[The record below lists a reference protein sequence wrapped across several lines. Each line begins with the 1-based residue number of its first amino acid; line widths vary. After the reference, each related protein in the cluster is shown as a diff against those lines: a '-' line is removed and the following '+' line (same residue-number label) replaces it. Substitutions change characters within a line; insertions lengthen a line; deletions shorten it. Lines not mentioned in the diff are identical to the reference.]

1 MDFLA
6 KIYLPGA
13 LALAAAMLFA
23 LVSLAGYVQLLARED
38 EDTRRFARRAYAFFT
53 VAVLLGA
60 AVLVVLLLRRDFR
73 IEYVSQ
79 YSGVEL
85 PWFYQFSAFWAGQKG
100 SFLIWLVMGALI
112 GLPLR
117 KVAGREEAP
126 AMGVYLL
133 TLLGLLFI
141 LVRESPFVMLA
152 QTPTDGS
159 GLNPLLQDPWMVI
172 HPPIMFAGF
181 AAAAIPFAFAVSAM
195 VRRRYDRWAHLA
207 YPWALGAFLVL
218 GTAILLGGYWA
229 YKTLGWGGY
238 WGWDP
243 VENASLVPWLLG
255 TVLIHGLHMERKKGR
270 FRRAN
275 LVFACLMYFSVLY
288 GTFLTRSGV
297 LADFSVH
304 SFVDLGISG
313 WLVFLMAF
321 FMLGGAYLLA
331 TRLRDV
337 PTEQN
342 EDPLLSRGMFMVL
355 STITIS
361 ASALVVAIGT
371 SSPLITK
378 GLGHVL
384 PTPDQLTPQSST
396 AAVWLSKLAT
406 PAQIGPS
413 WYNLVHLPIALLV
426 ALLLALVPLLTWRST
441 PLREALRKVA
451 WAAGFAAA
459 ATAGAFAGGVRHPL
473 HLLFIVLATLALVT
487 NLQKTIARARVGGL
501 RAAGGYLAHV
511 GVGVILLGILASSA
525 YDESAKVTLEQGVPQ
540 QVENMTLTFHR
551 FLPRQGDEK
560 ERMEVSVVRADGKR
574 YLSYPRLFLNDR
586 TQQVMAHPHITH
598 LWFQDLYISP
608 IEFEPAETGAARRLQ
623 LRKGEEATVAGSR
636 LRFLGFDLNAE
647 GNALQAMQEGGVV
660 AVGATLEVVRD
671 GRSERVLP
679 LYRFTTAGE
688 VDAPPYPLP
697 GGGEVV
703 LAGIDAGN
711 GAVQLEVRGVEVA
724 PGPRAKLAIDVT
736 RKPLIKLVWYGLYVV
751 LAGGILATAQRLR
764 DALVLERVPTPRA

>member
-13 LALAAAMLFA
+13 LALAGALLFA
-23 LVSLAGYVQLLARED
+23 LVSLAAYVQLLARDD
-38 EDTRRFARRAYAFFT
+38 EGTRRFARRAYGFF
-53 VAVLLGA
+53 ALSVLLGA
-60 AVLVVLLLRRDFR
+60 GVLIVLLLRRDFR

-100 SFLIWLVMGALI
+100 SFLIWLVAGSLL

-117 KVAGREEAP
+117 KAAGRDEAP

-141 LVRESPFVMLA
+141 LVRESPFLMLS
-152 QTPTDGS
+152 QTPVDGS

-172 HPPIMFAGF
+172 HPPIMFTGF
-181 AAAAIPFAFAVSAM
+181 AASAIPFAFAVSAM

-207 YPWALGAFLVL
+207 FPWALGGFLVL

-255 TVLIHGLHMERKKGR
+255 TVLIHGLHVERRKGR
-270 FRRAN
+270 FRRSN
-275 LVFACLMYFSVLY
+275 LVFACLLYFSVLY

-313 WLVFLMAF
+313 WLIGLMAF
-321 FMLGGAYLLA
+321 FMIGGAYLLI
-331 TRLRDV
+331 TRLHQV
-337 PTEQN
+337 PTGKN
-342 EDPLLSRGMFMVL
+342 EDPLLSRGSFMML
-355 STITIS
+355 ATIAVS
-361 ASALVVAIGT
+361 ACALVVAVGT
-371 SSPLITK
+371 SAPLIS
-378 GLGHVL
+378 
-384 PTPDQLTPQSST
+384 QLWGKPSQ
-396 AAVWLSKLAT
+396 V
-406 PAQIGPS
+406 GPS
-413 WYNLVHLPIALLV
+413 FYNKVNLPIAMLV
-426 ALLLALVPLLTWRST
+426 ALLLAIVPYLTWQENRERDLMRR
-441 PLREALRKVA
+441 LRWAVLV
-451 WAAGFAAA
+451 AAG
-459 ATAGAFAGGVRHPL
+459 ATVLAGVLGVRQPL
-473 HLLFIVLATLALVT
+473 HLLLASLALCT
-487 NLQKTIARARVGGL
+487 NLQKTVQKVRTGGL
-501 RAAGGYLAHV
+501 RAGGGYLAHV
-511 GVGVILLGILASSA
+511 GVGIILLGILASSA

-540 QVENMTLTFHR
+540 KVEGMTLTFNR
-551 FLPRQGDEK
+551 FLPRQGNEK
-560 ERMEVSVVRADGKR
+560 ERMEVAVVRADGSR

-598 LWFQDLYISP
+598 LLLQDLYISP
-608 IEFEPAETGAARRLQ
+608 IEFDPGERGAARRLH
-623 LRKGEEATVAGSR
+623 LRKGEEATVGGAR
-636 LRFLGFDLNAE
+636 IRFVGFDLNAE

-660 AVGATLEVVRD
+660 AVGATLEVVRN
-671 GRSERVLP
+671 GRSERVEP

-688 VDAPPYPLP
+688 VDARPTAMP

-711 GAVQLEVRGVEVA
+711 GAVQLEVRGFEPQA
-724 PGPRAKLAIDVT
+724 PGLRAKLAVDVT

-751 LAGGILATAQRLR
+751 LAGGILATVHRLR
-764 DALVLERVPTPRA
+764 DAFVLERVKA